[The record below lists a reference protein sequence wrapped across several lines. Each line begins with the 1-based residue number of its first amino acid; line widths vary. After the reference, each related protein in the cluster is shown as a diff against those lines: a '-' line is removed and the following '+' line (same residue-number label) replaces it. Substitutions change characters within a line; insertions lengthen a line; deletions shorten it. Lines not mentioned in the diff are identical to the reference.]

1 MPKVEE
7 QKEREMLQGEG
18 GDYPWEETASSQGQS
33 VHSPKRWCA
42 SPEHCVASSHSCALI
57 QACECTA
64 QYPGSGEKH
73 TVKLRWR
80 RNESVLINPIVQM
93 ESSSTWDSEKRKWHS
108 QRTALYHPRVI
119 RLWQSNCLVWMGT
132 GAQNHQLHVRM
143 CMNTEGKTDT
153 CMNTPTSVHINTY
166 TYIHA
171 HTYTFLPPKSCDI
184 INSHLIPTAR
194 IYQKLCWHYM
204 CVHDR

>member
-7 QKEREMLQGEG
+7 QKEREMLRGEG
-18 GDYPWEETASSQGQS
+18 GDYPWEETTSYQGNPFTALRGDVLHLSMCSKLTLLCSDPGLCPISRLWREAYCKTQIKKEWVSINQS
-33 VHSPKRWCA
+33 NSKNG
-42 SPEHCVASSHSCALI
+42 I
-57 QACECTA
+57 
-64 QYPGSGEKH
+64 
-73 TVKLRWR
+73 
-80 RNESVLINPIVQM
+80 VLHLGFR
-93 ESSSTWDSEKRKWHS
+93 KRKWHS

-166 TYIHA
+166 TYTHVR
-171 HTYTFLPPKSCDI
+171 TYTFLPPKSCDI